1 MLLNSENKNSFDIR
15 CTLKSKAIGRSR
27 SMGYISIIADDLTG
41 ASDTGI
47 QFRKYGLK
55 TKVVVNYDTL
65 DEFLDS
71 DEILA
76 INSNTR
82 PLNNEK
88 AYRRVFDICNMLKN
102 AGFSRIYKKVDS
114 TFRGNPG
121 AELEAVMD
129 ALSSNLAILVPSY
142 PDNGRYMVNGYLKV
156 TSVPVCN
163 DNNVE
168 NACPSNKTEQELC
181 HVPTIIQKQVG
192 RKVANIDL
200 KTVRQGSFAILGA
213 VEDLRENGYQI
224 IAIDA
229 VTKDDFNNIALA
241 CKSLPE
247 ETVMAGAAGFA
258 AYLPKVIGL
267 SSNKLAKLPSKEGI
281 ILVVA
286 GTCNP
291 TTRRQIEEVLQ
302 NINADFAKIN
312 TEKIIKGMAAE
323 EVQDIV
329 QKIQINI
336 ETQKTAAKP
345 FIIAVDTL
353 FKPINEKD
361 SSINEKGKIIASA
374 IGEIVVKLVDEKV
387 VQSLVITGGDTALHV
402 LSALKAKGIE
412 LEDEILA
419 GIPLGRLIGGKAHDI
434 PIVTKAGGFGTP
446 TALLEVIK
454 HLQNNIEVE
463 KTLSFL
469 EEA

>member
-1 MLLNSENKNSFDIR
+1 
-15 CTLKSKAIGRSR
+15 
-27 SMGYISIIADDLTG
+27 MGYISIIADDLTG

-65 DEFLDS
+65 GEFLDC

-82 PLNNEK
+82 PLNDEK
-88 AYRRVFDICNMLKN
+88 AYKRVFDICNMLKN

-121 AELEAVMD
+121 TELEAVMD
-129 ALSSNLAILVPSY
+129 ALGSNLAILVPSY

-156 TSVPVCN
+156 TSVPIYT
-163 DNNVE
+163 DNSVE
-168 NACPSNKTEQELC
+168 NLCSFNKMEQELC

-192 RKVANIDL
+192 RKVGNIDL

-213 VEDLRENGYQI
+213 VEDLQENGYQI

-229 VTKDDFNNIALA
+229 VTKDDFNNIVLA

-286 GTCNP
+286 GTCNQ
-291 TTRRQIEEVLQ
+291 TTRWQIEEVLK
-302 NINADFAKIN
+302 NINADFTKIN

-323 EVQDIV
+323 EVQEIV
-329 QKIQINI
+329 QKIRINI
-336 ETQKTAAKP
+336 ETQKTASKP

-361 SSINEKGKIIASA
+361 SSINKQGKIIASA
-374 IGEIVVKLVDEKV
+374 IGEIVVKLIDEKV

-434 PIVTKAGGFGTP
+434 PIVTKAGGFGTS